1 MTIQLQYR
9 ETNPLPV
16 RAALLRGNDPLAW
29 IREMA
34 AWNLAQDEFI
44 CLLLPGSISDPA
56 VAALFVIF
64 RDPAKAAK
72 LPLLDPYGCMG
83 EKLFIPCHAVIHPR
97 VNAAEWNDI
106 LLWEWQVFHPSAG
119 LIGFEKKDRVD
130 PADVFGYTSPLSSD
144 WSFAHPGNIPVPVLN
159 SITVVPPTAEKMMEE
174 VQKEIGQKP
183 LQDIPKK
190 KEDEPS
196 ALEKLTDNIKRTLLK
211 GIAGVFGGIGGIF
224 GGIAVMVPGK
234 EGGTAS
240 GGNYS
245 GNGKEGLLSKLMNWV
260 HKNLDELEA
269 KRKNE
274 IDRLLRLF
282 EEDPNEALQYALP
295 LNSPYLN
302 RGSVTQSDTL
312 SRNNTRFEL
321 GRLGGGRVT
330 DTWDIGDHYTTLR
343 DKYLKAATTAVY
355 NKDYKKAAYIHAHL
369 LGDFYAAAN
378 TLEQGNMY
386 REAAALYKDH
396 LKNKQGA
403 AECLERGGL
412 LLEAIELHK
421 ELEQYEKAGDLYTK
435 LDQLENAGR
444 LYQQSVDIRMEKQDF
459 LDAARIVDEKINQR
473 EKAKEILLTGWNQSY
488 QYENC
493 LKKYFELTKD
503 DDEQMEKELRSV
515 YTHQTP
521 DNRKVALLN
530 VMEQLKK
537 RKTTDTFSAS
547 ADEIAYEIVHE
558 EAEKGNIRLLQRLNQ
573 FIREDK
579 LISSDTSR
587 YVNKGQYNQLP
598 RANKGAFLLDA
609 TIRWIKGVWH
619 RNQFLALGIKNKQ
632 LYMARGNWYGNLEY
646 YSWELP
652 LKYHDGFTFIN
663 SPYYSN
669 HIILHSSEGT
679 AALSKRQLSKN
690 RYFPD
695 SLTVYCPVW
704 LQPGTALCA
713 ITDTP
718 EICQLSIINHD
729 TTLHYYSPEGA
740 LLRSVNCV
748 FEEPDTR
755 IGDSHGG
762 LRLIY
767 KAGHFYTAF
776 RNSVIAVAKEGQA
789 KIALLN
795 TLVRFFSGADNFT
808 VLYIVISTNSGCLLC
823 KPDGTNLNLRAE
835 FFAVEIIPS
844 LIEFIKPDQ
853 FVLVQ
858 KTNVYLFKIT
868 HNIPA
873 MIKQYETHSPVVAV
887 FPGNDRDRFSVLE
900 ERGQVSWFE
909 LGEE

>member
-1 MTIQLQYR
+1 
-9 ETNPLPV
+9 
-16 RAALLRGNDPLAW
+16 
-29 IREMA
+29 MA
-34 AWNLAQDEFI
+34 AWNLAQDELL

-56 VAALFVIF
+56 VAGLFVIF
-64 RDPAKAAK
+64 KDPAKAPK
-72 LPLLDPYGCMG
+72 LSLLDPYGCIG
-83 EKLFIPCHAVIHPR
+83 EQLFIPCHAVIHPQ

-119 LIGFEKKDRVD
+119 LIGFEKKDIAD
-130 PADVFGYTSPLSSD
+130 PADFFVYTSPLSAD
-144 WSFAHPGNIPVPVLN
+144 WSFADPGNIPAPVLN
-159 SITVVPPTAEKMMEE
+159 SITVVPPTVEKMMEE

-183 LQDIPKK
+183 LHEIPKK
-190 KEDEPS
+190 KEDDPS
-196 ALEKLTDNIKRTLLK
+196 ALEKFTDNIKRNLLR
-211 GIAGVFGGIGGIF
+211 GIAGVFGGIAGM
-224 GGIAVMVPGK
+224 AQGK
-234 EGGTAS
+234 EGGTGS

-245 GNGKEGLLSKLMNWV
+245 GNGKEGLLSKFVNCV
-260 HKNLDELEA
+260 YKNLDELEA

-302 RGSVTQSDTL
+302 RGSASQTDQL
-312 SRNNTRFEL
+312 FRNNTKFNL
-321 GRLGGGRVT
+321 GRLGGGQAT
-330 DTWDIGDHYTTLR
+330 DTWDIGDHYSTLR
-343 DKYLKAATTAVY
+343 NKYLNAAATAVY

-369 LGDFYAAAN
+369 LGDYYAAAN

-386 REAAALYKDH
+386 REAATLYRDH
-396 LKNKQGA
+396 LKNKQAA

-412 LLEAIELHK
+412 LLEAIELQK

-435 LDQLENAGR
+435 LDQPENAGR

-473 EKAKEILLTGWNQSY
+473 EKAREILLTGWNQSY

-493 LKKYFELTKD
+493 LKKYFDLTKEA
-503 DDEQMEKELRSV
+503 DDEQLENELRSV
-515 YTHQTP
+515 YKHQTP
-521 DNRKVALLN
+521 DNRRVSLLN

-537 RKTTDTFSAS
+537 RKDTGAFSAT
-547 ADEIAYEIVHE
+547 AYEIVHE
-558 EAEKGNIRLLQRLNQ
+558 EAEKGNIRLLQRLNH

-587 YVNKGQYNQLP
+587 YVNKGYYNQLP
-598 RANKGAFLLDA
+598 AANKGAFMLDA

-646 YSWELP
+646 YTWEQS
-652 LKYHDGFTFIN
+652 LKPNTRFTFIN
-663 SPYYSN
+663 SPYYSS
-669 HIILHSSEGT
+669 HVLLHSTER
-679 AALSKRQLSKN
+679 AADISRRQLSKN
-690 RYFPD
+690 RYFTE
-695 SLTVYCPVW
+695 SLTVYCPIW
-704 LQPGTALCA
+704 LQEGRALCA

-718 EICQLSIINHD
+718 EICQLSITNNDI
-729 TTLHYYSPEGA
+729 TLHYYSPEGG
-740 LLRSVNCV
+740 LIRSVDCV
-748 FEEPDTR
+748 FEEPDIR
-755 IGDSHGG
+755 IDHFTGEVK
-762 LRLIY
+762 LIY
-767 KAGHFYTAF
+767 KTGHFYTAF
-776 RNSVIAVAKEGQA
+776 HNSIIAMAGDGKA
-789 KIALLN
+789 KIVYLD
-795 TLVRFFSGADNFT
+795 TLIRFFVGADCFS
-808 VLYIVISTNSGCLLC
+808 VLYLIISTNSGCLLC

-844 LIEFIKPDQ
+844 LIEFIKSDQ

-868 HNIPA
+868 NDVPA
-873 MIKQYETHSPVVAV
+873 LVRQYETHSPMVAV